1 MLPEEFGYE
10 SKKNPLNLFSQI
22 NYRNSP
28 QPTYKLNPDHSK
40 HFPDNKYLLYQ
51 QCLPGS
57 IVNAIGSSKRN
68 ISRISGLEKE
78 VDVINH
84 TSCEAYDVPRSNDVS
99 TYM

>member
-28 QPTYKLNPDHSK
+28 QPTYKLHPDHSK
-40 HFPDNKYLLYQ
+40 HFSDNKYLLYQ

-57 IVNAIGSSKRN
+57 IVDAVGSSKRN
-68 ISRISGLEKE
+68 KSRISGLEEE

-84 TSCEAYDVPRSNDVS
+84 ISCVAYDVPNSNDIS
-99 TYM
+99 T